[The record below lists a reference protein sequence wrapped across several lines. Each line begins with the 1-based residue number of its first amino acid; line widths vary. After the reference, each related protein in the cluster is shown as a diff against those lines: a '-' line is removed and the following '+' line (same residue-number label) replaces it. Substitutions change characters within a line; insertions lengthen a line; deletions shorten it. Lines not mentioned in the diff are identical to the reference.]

1 MIDDPY
7 QVLGLE
13 RGASDEEVQK
23 SLAAAWQKSTTPMP
37 TPATQKLPGRC
48 RKSTP
53 PMSKL
58 RIPLRPVHPA
68 MAAALTPAALATAR
82 TPLRYLWP
90 VAAAAA
96 PAGTPVPHHR
106 GPGCLPLHSIWPLPG
121 GPQRPGRD
129 QTRDG
134 QWSLPQRPGQRRR
147 RQPGHR
153 SGAHPPRRLHGTRQH
168 PVSAGPHHP
177 WSRGGAPIAAR
188 PAPTAASAAWGTCA
202 CPCACAGAPSGAS
215 APGAEGKICFEL
227 PSKDFWQEIGDSS
240 DFLPDFSL

>member
-1 MIDDPY
+1 
-7 QVLGLE
+7 
-13 RGASDEEVQK
+13 
-23 SLAAAWQKSTTPMP
+23 
-37 TPATQKLPGRC
+37 
-48 RKSTP
+48 
-53 PMSKL
+53 MSKL

-82 TPLRYLWP
+82 TPLKISL
-90 VAAAAA
+90 ASGGKAAA

-106 GPGCLPLHSIWPLPG
+106 GPGAYRYI
-121 GPQRPGRD
+121 QYGRFQEALNALAGT

-134 QWSLPQRPGQRRR
+134 QWYYLSALANDGAGNRVTALEHIRR
-147 RQPGHR
+147 
-153 SGAHPPRRLHGTRQH
+153 A
-168 PVSAGPHHP
+168 VSMEPDNTLYQQVLTTLEQ
-177 WSRGGAPIAAR
+177 GGAPIAAR